1 MSDKIGARA
10 FYIMLDAIKDTL
22 LNDQDINTVT
32 YGDLSEVDLG
42 KQTIFPLAHIVIN
55 GAQNTGSTMVF
66 NVTVLC
72 LDIVDISKEPQVDP
86 FIKYQ
91 SEHNILNTQLAV
103 TNRLFQKFYQGNL
116 RTNGYAIDEF
126 ANCEPVIDKFEN
138 QLAGWSITFDF
149 IIRNDLYIC

>member
-72 LDIVDISKEPQVDP
+72 LDIVDISKTWKRLTKVDTLVCNNLMNL
-86 FIKYQ
+86 IT
-91 SEHNILNTQLAV
+91 ILRNSMS
-103 TNRLFQKFYQGNL
+103 
-116 RTNGYAIDEF
+116 
-126 ANCEPVIDKFEN
+126 
-138 QLAGWSITFDF
+138 GWMFTHV
-149 IIRNDLYIC
+149 